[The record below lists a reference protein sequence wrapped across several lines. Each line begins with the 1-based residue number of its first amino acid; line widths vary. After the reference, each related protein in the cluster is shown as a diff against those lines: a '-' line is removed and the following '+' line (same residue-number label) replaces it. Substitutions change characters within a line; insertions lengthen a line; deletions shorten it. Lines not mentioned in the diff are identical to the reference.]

1 VASGLMIEKVRFA
14 AMMVT
19 GSCVGGNWMRGA

>member
-1 VASGLMIEKVRFA
+1 LMIEKVRFA